1 VEHNTNRFGPWLRLA
16 GFGAVIMITVAVF
29 MLRDHLRG
37 LGEYGYLGIFLLSVV
52 GNASPVF
59 PAPTLLTAYA
69 GGSLYDPVLV
79 GIVASAGATLGE
91 LTGYLAGV
99 SGQTVLEERAL
110 YQRIKGLMER
120 RGWLTLFVLAAI
132 PNPLFDVAGFMAG
145 AMRLSVVKF
154 LAVTWMGKLL
164 KFWLVAFLGA
174 RSVSFLDRFF

>member
-1 VEHNTNRFGPWLRLA
+1 
-16 GFGAVIMITVAVF
+16 
-29 MLRDHLRG
+29 
-37 LGEYGYLGIFLLSVV
+37 
-52 GNASPVF
+52 VF

-91 LTGYLAGV
+91 LTGYLAGA
-99 SGQTVLEERAL
+99 SGRTVLEDHAL

-145 AMRLSVVKF
+145 ALRLPVVKF